1 MTEASHFWI
10 INVRIPNCFIDSS
23 IRSPN
28 LEINRSPTLERDR
41 LFACHLEIRDGQIT
55 EILPSSKLSQIPTE
69 SLSIIDGKQGI
80 MIPCF
85 TDLHTHL
92 DKGHIWERSPN
103 LDGTFQG
110 ALNGIYA
117 DCTEQENWKYE
128 DLYRRMEFGLKCSY
142 AHGTRAIRT
151 HLDCPPQQFDTTFKV
166 FTELRE
172 KWQEK
177 ITMQAV
183 SLVQLSYFEGV
194 EGEKFADAIADIGGT
209 MGGVAYMVPE
219 LDQHLDRIFTL
230 ATERNLNLEFHTD
243 ENDDPESRTLHHIAE
258 AALRNNFSSQIVCGH
273 CCSLAVQDEEVAN
286 QTIALVKKANIG
298 IVSLPMCNLYLQ
310 DRVADRTP
318 RWRGVTLLRELDAAG
333 VSVTLASDNCRDSF
347 YGFGDHDLLEV
358 FSMGTKISHLD
369 TPYDNWIESVTSRP
383 AALMGLSDVGKIGI
397 GETADLVLF
406 KARSYSELLSRSQ
419 SDRTVFRNGMAIDTT
434 LPDYAELDDLI
445 G

>member
-1 MTEASHFWI
+1 
-10 INVRIPNCFIDSS
+10 
-23 IRSPN
+23 
-28 LEINRSPTLERDR
+28 
-41 LFACHLEIRDGQIT
+41 
-55 EILPSSKLSQIPTE
+55 
-69 SLSIIDGKQGI
+69 
-80 MIPCF
+80 
-85 TDLHTHL
+85 
-92 DKGHIWERSPN
+92 
-103 LDGTFQG
+103 
-110 ALNGIYA
+110 
-117 DCTEQENWKYE
+117 
-128 DLYRRMEFGLKCSY
+128 
-142 AHGTRAIRT
+142 
-151 HLDCPPQQFDTTFKV
+151 V

-183 SLVQLSYFEGV
+183 SLVQLSYFEGT

-230 ATERNLNLEFHTD
+230 ATERNLNLDFHTD
-243 ENDDPESRTLHHIAE
+243 ENDDPQSRTLHHIAE

-286 QTIALVKKANIG
+286 ETISLVKAANIG

-310 DRVADRTP
+310 DRVTARTP
-318 RWRGVTLLRELDAAG
+318 RWRGVTLVRELDAAG
-333 VSVTLASDNCRDSF
+333 VSVALASDNCRDPF

-383 AALMGLSDVGKIGI
+383 AALMGLSNVGKIGI

-419 SDRTVFRNGMAIDTT
+419 SDRTVFRNGKAIDTT